1 MGIKKLLKFLNN
13 YDNIVNN
20 KNISDYKGT
29 KIAIDI
35 SLLIYQIII
44 GVRNSGSDIINNKGD
59 SVTHILGLFN
69 KVIFLLKNNIIP
81 VFIFDGKPSK
91 LKSRTLYE
99 RKKNKKLYI
108 TKLNETNT
116 EEERI
121 KYLKKIVSVGK
132 KELDECRELLEL
144 MGIPY
149 INAPEEADSQCAY
162 LAKKG
167 FVDAVYS
174 DDMDILTFGSPII
187 IKNLISLKNKPIE
200 LNLNNI
206 LEKLNLSY
214 DEFIDFC
221 ILLGCDYS
229 NGISNINYNIIYEYY
244 MRNKNIENTLTSLRK
259 DNFNVPLLLNYE
271 EIKKYYKEGPYIEI
285 NNLEIKPMNYELL
298 INTLVNKYG
307 LLKFK
312 IINKLNQLSF
322 LGTHKFN
329 VSLKV

>member
-13 YDNIVNN
+13 YDNIVNC

-44 GVRNSGSDIINNKGD
+44 GVRNTGTDIINNKGNR
-59 SVTHILGLFN
+59 VTHILGLFN
-69 KVIFLLKNNIIP
+69 KIIFLLKNSIIP

-91 LKSRTLYE
+91 LKNQTLYQR
-99 RKKNKKLYI
+99 RKTKQTYI
-108 TKLNETNT
+108 TKLNETTN
-116 EEERI
+116 EKEKI
-121 KYLKKIVSVGK
+121 KYLKKTVSIGK

-162 LAKKG
+162 LAKNG

-244 MRNKNIENTLTSLRK
+244 MRNKNIEDTLKSLK
-259 DNFNVPLLLNYE
+259 ANNFNVPVQLDYQ

-285 NNLEIKPMNYELL
+285 TNLEMKPINNELL
-298 INTLVNKYG
+298 INILVNKYG

-312 IINKLNQLSF
+312 IINKLNQLSV
-322 LGTHKFN
+322 LETHKFN
-329 VSLKV
+329 I

>member
-13 YDNIVNN
+13 YDNIVNC
-20 KNISDYKGT
+20 KNISDYRGT

-44 GVRNSGSDIINNKGD
+44 GVRNTGTDIINNKGD
-59 SVTHILGLFN
+59 KVTHILGLFN
-69 KVIFLLKNNIIP
+69 KIIFLLKNNIIP

-91 LKSRTLYE
+91 LKNQTLYHR
-99 RKKNKKLYI
+99 RKLKQSYI
-108 TKLNETNT
+108 TKLNETTN
-116 EEERI
+116 EKEKI
-121 KYLKKIVSVGK
+121 KYLKKTVSIGK

-162 LAKKG
+162 LAKNG

-244 MRNKNIENTLTSLRK
+244 MRNKNIEDTLKSLK
-259 DNFNVPLLLNYE
+259 ANNFNVPVQLDYQ

-285 NNLEIKPMNYELL
+285 TNLEMKPINNELL
-298 INTLVNKYG
+298 INILVNKYG

-312 IINKLNQLSF
+312 IINKLNQLS
-322 LGTHKFN
+322 LLKTHKFN
-329 VSLKV
+329 V

>member
-13 YDNIVNN
+13 YDNIVNC
-20 KNISDYKGT
+20 KNISDYRGT

-44 GVRNSGSDIINNKGD
+44 GVRNTGTDIINNKGD
-59 SVTHILGLFN
+59 KVTHILGLFN
-69 KVIFLLKNNIIP
+69 KIIFLLKNSIIP

-91 LKSRTLYE
+91 LKNQTLYQR
-99 RKKNKKLYI
+99 RKLKQSYI
-108 TKLNETNT
+108 IKLNETTN
-116 EEERI
+116 EKEKI
-121 KYLKKIVSVGK
+121 KYLKKTVSIGK

-162 LAKKG
+162 LAKNG

-206 LEKLNLSY
+206 LEKLNLTY

-244 MRNKNIENTLTSLRK
+244 MRNKNIEDTLKSLK
-259 DNFNVPLLLNYE
+259 ANNFNVPIQLDYQ

-285 NNLEIKPMNYELL
+285 TNLEMKPINNELL
-298 INTLVNKYG
+298 INILVNKYG

-312 IINKLNQLSF
+312 IINKLNQLSV
-322 LGTHKFN
+322 LETHKFN
-329 VSLKV
+329 V

>member
-13 YDNIVNN
+13 YDNLTNY
-20 KNISDYKGT
+20 KNISDYKGH

-44 GVRNSGSDIINNKGD
+44 GSRNSGSDIINNKGE

-69 KVIFLLKNNIIP
+69 KIIFLLKNDIIP

-91 LKSRTLYE
+91 LKNQTLHD
-99 RKKNKKLYI
+99 RKK
-108 TKLNETNT
+108 TKLMYVHKLKEVTNEID
-116 EEERI
+116 RI
-121 KYLKKIVSVGK
+121 KYLKKTVYIGK
-132 KELDECRELLEL
+132 KELNECRELLDM

-162 LAKKG
+162 LAKEG

-200 LNLNNI
+200 LNLNSI

-229 NGISNINYNIIYEYY
+229 NGISNINYNVIYEYY
-244 MRNKNIENTLTSLRK
+244 LRNRNIESTLKNLK
-259 DNFNVPLLLNYE
+259 EDNFNVPLLLNYK

-285 NNLEIKPMNYELL
+285 TNLEIKPLNYELL

-312 IINKLNQLSF
+312 IINKLNQLSVRN
-322 LGTHKFN
+322 T
-329 VSLKV
+329 

>member
-13 YDNIVNN
+13 YDNLTNY
-20 KNISDYKGT
+20 KNISDYKGH

-44 GVRNSGSDIINNKGD
+44 GSRNSGSDIINNKGE

-69 KVIFLLKNNIIP
+69 KIIFLLKNDIIP

-91 LKSRTLYE
+91 LKNQTLHD
-99 RKKNKKLYI
+99 RKK
-108 TKLNETNT
+108 TKLMYAHKLKEVTNETD
-116 EEERI
+116 RI
-121 KYLKKIVSVGK
+121 KYLKKTVYIGK
-132 KELDECRELLEL
+132 KELNECRELLDM

-162 LAKKG
+162 LAKEG
-167 FVDAVYS
+167 LVDAVYS

-187 IKNLISLKNKPIE
+187 IKNLISFKNKPIE

-244 MRNKNIENTLTSLRK
+244 LRNRNIESTLKNLK
-259 DNFNVPLLLNYE
+259 EDNFNVPLLLNYK

-285 NNLEIKPMNYELL
+285 TNLEIKPMNYELL

-312 IINKLNQLSF
+312 IINKLNQLSV
-322 LGTHKFN
+322 LETHKFN
-329 VSLKV
+329 I

>member
-13 YDNIVNN
+13 YDNLTNY
-20 KNISDYKGT
+20 KNISDYKGQ

-44 GVRNSGSDIINNKGD
+44 GSRNSGSDIINNKGE

-69 KVIFLLKNNIIP
+69 KIIFLLKNDIIP

-91 LKSRTLYE
+91 LKNQTLHDR
-99 RKKNKKLYI
+99 RK
-108 TKLNETNT
+108 TKLMYVHKLKEVTNETD
-116 EEERI
+116 RI
-121 KYLKKIVSVGK
+121 KYLKKTVYIGR
-132 KELDECRELLEL
+132 KELNECRELLDM

-162 LAKKG
+162 LAKEG

-200 LNLNNI
+200 LNLNSI

-229 NGISNINYNIIYEYY
+229 NGISNINYNVIYEYY
-244 MRNKNIENTLTSLRK
+244 LRNRNIESTLKNLK
-259 DNFNVPLLLNYE
+259 EDNFNVPLLLNYK

-285 NNLEIKPMNYELL
+285 TNLEIKPMNYELL

-312 IINKLNQLSF
+312 IINKLNQLSV
-322 LGTHKFN
+322 LETHKFN
-329 VSLKV
+329 I

>member
-13 YDNIVNN
+13 YDNLTNY
-20 KNISDYKGT
+20 KNISDYKGH

-44 GVRNSGSDIINNKGD
+44 GSRNSGSDIINNKGE

-69 KVIFLLKNNIIP
+69 KIIFLLKNNIIP

-91 LKSRTLYE
+91 LKNQTLHD
-99 RKKNKKLYI
+99 RKK
-108 TKLNETNT
+108 TKLMYVHKLKEVTNEID
-116 EEERI
+116 RI
-121 KYLKKIVSVGK
+121 KYLKKTVYIGK
-132 KELDECRELLEL
+132 KELNECRELLDM

-162 LAKKG
+162 LAKEG
-167 FVDAVYS
+167 FVNAVYS
-174 DDMDILTFGSPII
+174 DDMDILTFGSPVI

-200 LNLNNI
+200 LNLNSI

-244 MRNKNIENTLTSLRK
+244 LRNRNIESTLKNLK
-259 DNFNVPLLLNYE
+259 EDNFNVPLLLNYK

-285 NNLEIKPMNYELL
+285 TNLEIKPMNYELL

-312 IINKLNQLSF
+312 IINKLNQLSVRN
-322 LGTHKFN
+322 T
-329 VSLKV
+329 